1 MNDMRVSDHTGMK
14 GWMNMKVIQEKFG
27 ELLPAGELLD
37 VRGTFPSCVLE
48 KNQEYTSGTKYKL
61 GVEVK

>member
-1 MNDMRVSDHTGMK
+1 MK